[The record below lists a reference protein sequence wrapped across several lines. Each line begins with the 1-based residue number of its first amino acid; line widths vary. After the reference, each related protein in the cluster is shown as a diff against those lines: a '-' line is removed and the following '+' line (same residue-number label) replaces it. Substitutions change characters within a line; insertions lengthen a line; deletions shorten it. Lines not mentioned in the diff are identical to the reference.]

1 MTLSQMYIIANLFS
15 FFYAFL
21 LFFHSTFFS
30 YAQVHVCDIVFMQI
44 FGFYGAHLTFFLSLS
59 LFLLLLFI
67 LLLKRTGK
75 GNVMT
80 LMYKCYMQLQ
90 NVRKIQQNSRSR
102 EWKNRI
108 CFIFFCCKWKGHST
122 ETAVDAAAVLWK

>member
-1 MTLSQMYIIANLFS
+1 MYIIANLFS

-44 FGFYGAHLTFFLSLS
+44 FGFYGAHLTFLSLS
-59 LFLLLLFI
+59 LTLLLF
-67 LLLKRTGK
+67 LKRTGK

-90 NVRKIQQNSRSR
+90 NEMYEKYNKILRVASEKIESGFFFVANERVTQRKLLLMLLL
-102 EWKNRI
+102 
-108 CFIFFCCKWKGHST
+108 FCWN
-122 ETAVDAAAVLWK
+122 